1 MSRRT
6 IFVVLS
12 LWGVASVGGCGPQ
25 HGMTLGQVK
34 GRVLFEGKPVTRGT
48 VMFLPE
54 GEGATAMAV
63 IDAEGNYVME
73 TAEPGDGAVVGLHK
87 VAVTGLDP
95 TPIAKPAEPLD
106 NESEETPETPKNMMT
121 AKLKAVTPPA
131 KKKKRPSAD
140 SFTDRSGVTF
150 RYLVPKR
157 FSNVETSSL
166 TAKVANGSNT
176 IDLIFHQDGTAEVK
190 Q

>member
-1 MSRRT
+1 MSRRHA
-6 IFVVLS
+6 FVLLS
-12 LWGVASVGGCGPQ
+12 ISIVASIGGCGPQ
-25 HGMTLGQVK
+25 HGMTLALVK

-63 IDAEGNYVME
+63 IDAEGNYVLE
-73 TAEPGDGAVVGLHK
+73 TAEPGDGAVVGTHK
-87 VAVTGLDP
+87 VSVTGLDP
-95 TPIAKPAEPLD
+95 TPIAKPPEPVED
-106 NESEETPETPKNMMT
+106 ESEETPAPPQNMMT

-131 KKKKRPSAD
+131 KKKKRPSND
-140 SFTDRSGVTF
+140 SYTDRSGVTF

-157 FSNVETSSL
+157 FTNVETSGL
-166 TAKVANGSNT
+166 TAKVANGANT
-176 IDLIFHQDGTAEVK
+176 IDLIFHQDGTGEVK